1 MFVGE
6 GRTSSILSAVV
17 LCCRLGL
24 LEFPLVIALGQTVND
39 GDDKVGHHGQ
49 HKLLKDPGEH
59 VAARLAADIAA
70 VRRPINMAAL

>member
-1 MFVGE
+1 M
-6 GRTSSILSAVV
+6 
-17 LCCRLGL
+17 
-24 LEFPLVIALGQTVND
+24 IALGQAVND